1 MAMGEWCVPV
11 PLELLLRGGLDL
23 GLCLIGTS
31 DLSPRDQ

>member
-1 MAMGEWCVPV
+1 MAVGEGCVLV

-23 GLCLIGTS
+23 GLWLIGTS